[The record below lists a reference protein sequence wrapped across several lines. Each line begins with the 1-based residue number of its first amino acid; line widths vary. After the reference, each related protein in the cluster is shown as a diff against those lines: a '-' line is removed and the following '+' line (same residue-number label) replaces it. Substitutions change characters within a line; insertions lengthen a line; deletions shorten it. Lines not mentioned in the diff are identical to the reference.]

1 MIPIY
6 SPVPLPCENC
16 EQYILLGY
24 EFIITDNL
32 YFCSEECAIDFYLHD
47 KQEAYLT
54 KDKLYRGDD

>member
-1 MIPIY
+1 MIPICG
-6 SPVPLPCENC
+6 PVPLPCENC
-16 EQYILLGY
+16 ERYILLGS

-47 KQEAYLT
+47 KQDAYLT